1 MLDSS
6 LQTVV
11 MKKVQTLIL
20 FVLLTNV
27 IFAQR
32 FHLGVFGGLAA
43 YNGDLT
49 DKIFPK
55 KVTNGAIGI
64 TANYEL
70 TDNIMLR
77 GGYTYSIV
85 GGADRFS
92 EDPELRARNLAFETR
107 LSEFSLV
114 GEYYLLN
121 LYENRISPYA
131 FAGLAVYHFN
141 PYAYNGTTEK
151 IFLKPL
157 STEGQGLPGYPE
169 KKTYSLTQM
178 AIPFGGGVNFAV
190 TENLHLGLEV
200 GFRKL
205 FTDYLDDVSTTYA
218 DPNDLLAARGQLAVD
233 MSYRGD
239 DVGNPVYPAK
249 GAGRGGPDYND
260 TYYFTGLHA
269 TYRIVSG
276 NGGGGLFGSG
286 GRRSKNSTGCPVN
299 VY

>member
-1 MLDSS
+1 
-6 LQTVV
+6 
-11 MKKVQTLIL
+11 MKKGH
-20 FVLLTNV
+20 VLLV
-27 IFAQR
+27 FIFISNLVFSQR
-32 FHLGVFGGLAA
+32 FHVGVFGGLAA

-49 DKIFPK
+49 DKIYPK

-64 TANYEL
+64 TGNYEL

-92 EDPELRARNLAFETR
+92 DDPELRARNLAFETA

-114 GEYYLLN
+114 GEYYLLSLN
-121 LYENRISPYA
+121 ENRLSPYA
-131 FAGLAVYHFN
+131 YAGLAVYHFN
-141 PYAYNGTTEK
+141 PYAYTGAKEK
-151 IFLKPL
+151 VFLEPL

-169 KKTYSLTQM
+169 KDPYSLTQL
-178 AIPFGGGVNFAV
+178 AIPFGGGVKYAI
-190 TENLHLGLEV
+190 TDNLHLGLEL

-218 DPNDLLAARGQLAVD
+218 DPNDLLTARGQVAVD

-239 DVGNPVYPAK
+239 EVGNPVYPAK
-249 GAGRGGPDYND
+249 GAGRGGPDHND
-260 TYYFTGLHA
+260 TYYFTGLHL
-269 TYRIVSG
+269 TYRINAG
-276 NGGGGLFGSG
+276 YGGGGFGGGSG
-286 GRRSKNSTGCPVN
+286 RKRNSTGCPVN